1 MGGRYS
7 FTGDV
12 KNGVAV
18 LGFSLLLGCAEQAQK
33 AEVDIQAANAL
44 KERETQVF
52 LSSHPCPATGKIS
65 ANGVCD
71 GFTIGMV
78 VPERCGGKMKA
89 SNLYWQ
95 NKELAKEAELAEKA
109 NCGRPSQDEEEDA
122 LIRTQMRRTLDQSIY
137 NSMPR

>member
-1 MGGRYS
+1 MDGRCG
-7 FTGDV
+7 FTGNV
-12 KNGVAV
+12 KNGMAV
-18 LGFSLLLGCAEQAQK
+18 LGFSLLLGCAEQPQK
-33 AEVDIQAANAL
+33 SAMDIRAANAL
-44 KERETQVF
+44 KERETQAF
-52 LSSHPCPATGKIS
+52 LNSHPCPATGKIS

-95 NKELAKEAELAEKA
+95 NKELAKEAELEEKA
-109 NCGRPSQDEEEDA
+109 GCGSPPKDEEDA

-137 NSMPR
+137 KSMPR

>member
-1 MGGRYS
+1 MDGRCS

-12 KNGVAV
+12 RNGMAV
-18 LGFSLLLGCAEQAQK
+18 LVFSLLLGCAEQPQK
-33 AEVDIQAANAL
+33 SEMDIQAANAL
-44 KERETQVF
+44 KERETQLF
-52 LSSHPCPATGKIS
+52 LKSHPCPATGQIS

-109 NCGRPSQDEEEDA
+109 NCGKPTPDEEQDA

-137 NSMPR
+137 NAMPR

>member
-1 MGGRYS
+1 MGERCS
-7 FTGDV
+7 FSGDV

-33 AEVDIQAANAL
+33 SEIDIQTANAL
-44 KERETQVF
+44 KERETRVF

-65 ANGVCD
+65 ENGVCD

-95 NKELAKEAELAEKA
+95 NEELAREAELQEKA
-109 NCGRPSQDEEEDA
+109 NCGRPAADEEEDA